1 MGERHAWVCLP
12 SYSGQIHLATM
23 RSVFDDM
30 LGIANRGWHVTLVDE
45 TGNSMISHGRDV
57 LCAKFLGDE
66 TATDLLFI
74 DNDVTWEQG
83 GLLRLMDA
91 PVELV
96 AGIYPKR
103 SDPLG
108 FFARYLDSKELWA
121 DPETGLLEVKGVPAG
136 FLRLSRACLEKMVA
150 AYPGQRFTDQN
161 VPTGFAHAL
170 FENIHE
176 GDDFFG
182 EDYSF
187 CERFRRIGGQ
197 VWVDPEISMG
207 HIGNKT
213 FKGTFGEWLRS
224 KIAAEP
230 ETLPPWLEH
239 LEAAE

>member
-1 MGERHAWVCLP
+1 
-12 SYSGQIHLATM
+12 M

-30 LGIANRGWHVTLVDE
+30 LGIANRGWHITLVDE
-45 TGNSMISHGRDV
+45 TGNSMISHGRDL

-74 DNDVTWEQG
+74 DTDVTWEQG
-83 GLLRLMDA
+83 ALVRLMEH

-108 FFARYLDSKELWA
+108 FHARYLDNPEIWA
-121 DPETGLLEVKGVPAG
+121 DPETGLIEVKGVPAG
-136 FLRLSRACLEKMVA
+136 FLRITRTCLEKMVA
-150 AYPGQRFTDQN
+150 GYPQQRFADYN
-161 VPTGFAHAL
+161 APTGYGHAL

-187 CERFRRIGGQ
+187 CERFRRIGGRC
-197 VWVDPEISMG
+197 WVDPEISMG
-207 HIGNKT
+207 HIGQKT
-213 FKGTFGEWLRS
+213 FKGSFGEWLRS
-224 KIAAEP
+224 RIKGDP
-230 ETLPPWLEH
+230 TTLPPWIEQ